1 MPDFESFGK
10 IPRLSRDI
18 VVTEKIDGTNG
29 QILIREIAMTDFWSD
44 GCKRVLTSD
53 ENGLPRA
60 YEIFV
65 GSRKRWITPADD
77 NYGFADWV
85 YSNAYD
91 LLDVLGE
98 GRHYGEWWGRGIQ
111 RNYGMSDR
119 RFSLFNTK
127 RWVFGEMMENS
138 TFSNMFHNV
147 GLDIVPILYSGPFST
162 EKIEWVLDELR
173 LTGSYAAPGFD
184 NPEGVIV
191 YHSAANMYFK
201 KTIHKDEAPKSQES
215 RV

>member
-29 QILIREIAMTDFWSD
+29 QILIREIAMTDLWSD
-44 GCKRVLTSD
+44 GCKRILTSD
-53 ENGLPRA
+53 ENGSPRA
-60 YEIFV
+60 YEVFA
-65 GSRKRWITPADD
+65 GSRKRWITPSDD
-77 NYGFADWV
+77 NFGFADWV
-85 YSNAYD
+85 FENAYD

-111 RNYGMSDR
+111 RGYGMSER

-127 RWVFGEMMENS
+127 RWVYDEMMQNPR
-138 TFSNMFHNV
+138 FANMFHNV

-162 EKIEWVLDELR
+162 ERIEWVLDELK
-173 LTGSYAAPGFD
+173 LTGSYAAPGFM

-215 RV
+215 